1 MRPIVIAAL
10 VLLVSACRPAA
21 VYDVNATPPVRPE
34 ARLAAI
40 YTGTWHGVSWR
51 DGSDLAMPWT
61 LVQYAELDG
70 SIVGRLTFDG
80 LTIPPAEV
88 KLVEATD
95 STYAALIGPYFSPT
109 VGADVVTRVTGTTR
123 GDRIVGTWSAHPVAG
138 GRTTNGRFEATREA
152 RTSARQGGMR

>member
-1 MRPIVIAAL
+1 MRTIVIASLAL
-10 VLLVSACRPAA
+10 VLGACRPAA

-34 ARLAAI
+34 PRLAEL

-61 LVQYAELDG
+61 LVQRAELDG
-70 SIVGRLTFDG
+70 SIVGLLTFDG
-80 LTIPPAEV
+80 LTIPPADV

-109 VGADVVTRVTGTTR
+109 VGADVVTRVAGTTN
-123 GDRIVGTWSAHPVAG
+123 GNRIVGTWSAHPVAG
-138 GRTTNGRFEATREA
+138 GKTTNGRFEATR
-152 RTSARQGGMR
+152 R